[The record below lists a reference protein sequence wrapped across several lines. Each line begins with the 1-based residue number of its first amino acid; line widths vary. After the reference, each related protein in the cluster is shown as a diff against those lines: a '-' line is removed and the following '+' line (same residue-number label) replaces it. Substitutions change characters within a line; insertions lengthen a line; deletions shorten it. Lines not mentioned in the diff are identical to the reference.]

1 MTKALIIYHR
11 YYDFENNRYEI
22 GGIETYIRNLC
33 LVLLTLGVEPHVIE
47 PVKGRS
53 GCAILPAGE
62 TVHSVDCSAG
72 NIRPLVKKAYEL
84 GNTQKDV
91 LVFATSTAIMQTKF
105 KNTIGIQHGIY
116 WDTTTIHGRAL
127 SGRLASTFARAL
139 QAKRILSSHS
149 IVSRMVCVDLNY
161 VNWMRSQCVDN
172 RLPYAYI
179 PNFADTSSILYK
191 HTNDGKVRIV
201 FARRLEPIRGC
212 VLLMDVMPRIL
223 HEFPEVE
230 LTIAGGGSLES
241 ELRAVFCDDDRVSFT
256 RYDAGEAVAFHG
268 QFDIALVPSV
278 ASEGTSLSLL
288 EAMSAGCAVIATDIG
303 GMSNII
309 LSGHNGLL
317 VRPEAEDL
325 FLAISSIVTD
335 AETRSRLSCNARQTV
350 KDSFSRERW
359 AESWSNVISEFV

>member
-33 LVLLTLGVEPHVIE
+33 LVMLALGVEPHVIV
-47 PVKGRS
+47 PAKNGI
-53 GCAILPAGE
+53 GCVILPAGE
-62 TVHSVDCSAG
+62 TAHSVDCSAG
-72 NIRPLVKKAYEL
+72 DTGSLVKKAYRI
-84 GNTQKDV
+84 GDTQNDI
-91 LVFATSTAIMQTKF
+91 LIFATSTAIMQTAF
-105 KNTIGIQHGIY
+105 KNVIGIQHGIY
-116 WDTTTIHGRAL
+116 WDTTTIHGKAL
-127 SGRLASTFARAL
+127 SGRLATTFARAI
-139 QAKRILSSHS
+139 QAKQILSSHS

-161 VNWMRSQCVDN
+161 VNWMRSLCVDN

-179 PNFADTSSILYK
+179 PNFADTSVPVRK
-191 HTNDGKVRIV
+191 QNNDGKVHIV
-201 FARRLEPIRGC
+201 FARRFELIRGC
-212 VLLMDVMPRIL
+212 GLLMDVMPRIL
-223 HEFPEVE
+223 QDYSEVE

-335 AETRSRLSCNARQTV
+335 AETRSRLSCNAQQTV